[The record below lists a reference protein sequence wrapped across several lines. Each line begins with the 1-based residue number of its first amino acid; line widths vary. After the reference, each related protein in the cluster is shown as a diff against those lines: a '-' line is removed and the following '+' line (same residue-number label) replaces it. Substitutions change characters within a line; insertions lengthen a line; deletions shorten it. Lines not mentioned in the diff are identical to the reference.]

1 MPNETYCNIIATT
14 DGELRDNILF
24 KGDAISKPIGAA
36 VEEKAIE
43 MFKGYV
49 DISEYDEE
57 EIEAYLEDG
66 YLSSKDGSIKVF
78 INWPNVQNPSK

>member
-36 VEEKAIE
+36 VEEKAVE
-43 MFKGYV
+43 LFKNYCNVLG
-49 DISEYDEE
+49 YDETDHCN
-57 EIEAYLEDG
+57 IEDMVEDG
-66 YLSSKDGSIKVF
+66 CLCTHNDHIKVY
-78 INWPNVQNPSK
+78 INWPQPQ